1 MFIKNQTFS
10 DEDTLLE
17 MLFDFEIGEASDF
30 MKGVLLEVNKTIDA
44 DKELE
49 EHLKTL
55 EEEDRLELHK
65 DIQLEQ
71 LAKAL
76 QKTFSSFS
84 VYKAG
89 LYGHKSKDDKVL
101 LYQVDLY

>member
-1 MFIKNQTFS
+1 MYIKNQTFS

-30 MKGVLLEVNKTIDA
+30 MKAVLLDVNSRIDA
-44 DKELE
+44 DKELA
-49 EHLKTL
+49 EHIKTL
-55 EEEDRLELHK
+55 EEEEGLELHK

-71 LAKAL
+71 LAKSL
-76 QKTFSSFS
+76 QQSFSSFS

-89 LYGHKSKDDKVL
+89 LYGHKANDEKVL
-101 LYQVDLY
+101 LYQIDLY